1 MSIASNARP
10 GSAFTA
16 NRGARPAS
24 SERQA
29 KAIMPKASVGRALLI
44 LAFALLAMAGGLL
57 APSPALAAEPPL
69 PRLVEQDG
77 RHALFVDGAPFLML
91 GAQVNNSSNYPEVL
105 PEVWPVIRRI
115 QANTVEVPIAWEQ
128 IEPREGQFDFS
139 FLDTL
144 LAQARQNDVRLVLL
158 WFATWKNT
166 SPNYAPAWVKLDN
179 ERFPRMMT
187 AGGGTH
193 YALSPHSRTTLEAD
207 KRAFVRLMQH
217 LAEVDRQ
224 HTVIMMQ
231 VQNEPGS
238 YGSVRDFS
246 PQAQALFDGPVPDAL
261 LERLGKSAGSW
272 QAVFGTD
279 ADEFF
284 NAWAFA
290 SYIGEIAQAGKAVK
304 ALPMFAN
311 AALAAPFGRQAATTY
326 ASGGPVHHVIDIYK
340 VAAPAL
346 DLVAPDIYRRD
357 HASYLAYLDHYQ
369 RSDNALFVPETGN
382 DAEFARY
389 FFPVVGRGGLGF
401 APFGMDDTGY
411 YNYPLG
417 SKSLDDETL
426 EPFVRNYGMFRPMAR
441 EWAAWAF
448 AGRTWGAAEPDDPA
462 AEHTQVM
469 DLGPWKAVAT
479 FGQWQFG
486 MDKPTGNPQPSGGVA
501 IARIGPDEYLVAGF
515 LTRVSFQLAS
525 PAPGQ
530 AMLYERVEEGRFEN
544 GRWIFRRVW
553 NGDQTDY
560 GLNLTDRPQ
569 LLRVKLA
576 TYQGAAVIPVGNPN

>member
-1 MSIASNARP
+1 MSSVLNAIPRSASTRRQKAM
-10 GSAFTA
+10 T
-16 NRGARPAS
+16 GAL
-24 SERQA
+24 E
-29 KAIMPKASVGRALLI
+29 ASVGRALLMVS
-44 LAFALLAMAGGLL
+44 FALLAIAGGLL
-57 APSPALAAEPPL
+57 APSPAVADEPPL
-69 PRLVEQDG
+69 PRLVEQNG

-91 GAQVNNSSNYPEVL
+91 GAQINNSSNYPDVL
-105 PEVWPVIRRI
+105 PEVWPVIHRL
-115 QANTVEVPIAWEQ
+115 QANTVEVPIGWEQ
-128 IEPREGQFDFS
+128 IEPREGEFDFS

-144 LAQARQNDVRLVLL
+144 LAQARENDVRLVLL

-166 SPNYAPAWVKLDN
+166 SPSYAPAWVKLDN
-179 ERFPRMMT
+179 DRFPRMIT
-187 AGGGTH
+187 AEGGTH

-246 PQAQALFDGPVPDAL
+246 PEAQALFDGPVPDAL
-261 LERLGKSAGSW
+261 LDRLGKSPGNW
-272 QAVFGTD
+272 RAVFGTD

-290 SYIGEIAQAGKAVK
+290 SYIGEIARAGKAVK
-304 ALPMFAN
+304 ALPMYAN
-311 AALAAPFGRQAATTY
+311 AALASPFGRQSAASY

-346 DLVAPDIYRRD
+346 DLVTPDIYRRD

-369 RSDNALFVPETGN
+369 RPDNALFVPETGK
-382 DAEFARY
+382 DAEFARF

-401 APFGMDDTGY
+401 APFGMD
-411 YNYPLG
+411 PFG
-417 SKSLDDETL
+417 SKVLDDAAL
-426 EPFVRNYGMFRPMAR
+426 EPFGRNYGMFRPMAR

-448 AGRTWGAAEPDDPA
+448 EGKTWGAAEPEDPA
-462 AEHTQVM
+462 AGHTQIM

-479 FGQWQFG
+479 FGQRPFG

-501 IARIGPDEYLVAGF
+501 IAQLGPNEYLVAGF

-525 PAPGQ
+525 PAAGQ

-560 GLNLTDRPQ
+560 GLNLNARPQ
-569 LLRVKLA
+569 LLRVKLG